1 METER
6 TEATPRRR
14 TDRRERKARPEIH
27 YTQPKPFFRNRLIV
41 QLLSV
46 AAVVLAVTVGMS
58 VFFKVDTVT
67 VTGANKYSAATV
79 AEASQIREG
88 DSLIFFGRGRAARRI
103 KMDLPYV
110 DTVRFELQ
118 LPGTVN
124 IIIEEKTL
132 AYALQAA
139 DGSWWMVTADGKVVE
154 KTTAEAAQT
163 APTIQGVILQSP
175 AIGKNAV
182 AFEPDGSPDTVATAG
197 DRLKAA
203 VAILTQ
209 LEKWELF
216 APATV
221 VDVSDLFALRLYCGP
236 DYRVELGD
244 TGDLEEKIE
253 VVKYAIPQLDGRGGV
268 LKLQYNEETA
278 QWEILYQS
286 WAQQ

>member
-6 TEATPRRR
+6 NEASARRR
-14 TDRRERKARPEIH
+14 TERRARKPRPEVH
-27 YTQPKPFFRNRLIV
+27 YTQPKPFFRNRLVV

-46 AAVVLAVTVGMS
+46 AAVVLAVTVGIS
-58 VFFKVDTVT
+58 IFFKVDTVV
-67 VTGANKYSAATV
+67 VTGAEKYTAATV
-79 AEASQIREG
+79 AEASQIQKG
-88 DSLIFFGRGRAARRI
+88 DSLIFFGRGSAARRI
-103 KMDLPYV
+103 KMALPYV
-110 DTVRFELQ
+110 DTVRFQLQ

-124 IIIEEKTL
+124 IIVEEKVL

-139 DGSWWMVTADGKVVE
+139 DGSWWMITADGKVVE
-154 KTTAEAAQT
+154 QTTAAAAES
-163 APTIQGVILQSP
+163 APTVQGVILQEP
-175 AIGKNAV
+175 AVGADAV
-182 AFEPDGSPDTVATAG
+182 AHEPGGPESTVTAA
-197 DRLKAA
+197 DRLNAA
-203 VAILTQ
+203 IRILAQ

-244 TGDLEEKIE
+244 AGDLEEKIGI
-253 VVKYAIPQLDGRGGV
+253 VKYALPQLDGRGGV

-278 QWEILYQS
+278 AWEVLYQT